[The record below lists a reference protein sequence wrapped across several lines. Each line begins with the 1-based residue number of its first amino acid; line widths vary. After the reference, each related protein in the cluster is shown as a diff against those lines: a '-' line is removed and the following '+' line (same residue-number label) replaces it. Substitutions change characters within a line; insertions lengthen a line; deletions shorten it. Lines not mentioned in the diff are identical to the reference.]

1 MRYQLDLVLKPVEG
15 ALLRAIGMAER
26 RGFAPLSIRG
36 APAPDDAGRWHLQ
49 MVVDG
54 TRPGESLR
62 LQMEKVY
69 DCESVR
75 VTALD
80 VAP

>member
-1 MRYQLDLVLKPVEG
+1 MRYRLDLVLKPVEG

-26 RGFAPLSIRG
+26 RGFAPLSIAG
-36 APAPDDAGRWHLQ
+36 EPVADDAGRWHLQ

-54 TRPGESLR
+54 NRPGETLR

-80 VAP
+80 GVP

>member
-1 MRYQLDLVLKPVEG
+1 
-15 ALLRAIGMAER
+15 MASR
-26 RGFAPLSIRG
+26 RSPSAARRWPRT
-36 APAPDDAGRWHLQ
+36 PAAGTCNWWWT
-49 MVVDG
+49 G
-54 TRPGESLR
+54 NRPGETLR

-80 VAP
+80 GVV